1 MCTVTVL
8 RVGDMLRLVCNR
20 DESRQRPSA
29 YSPLIT
35 LAGRLHAL
43 MPQDPAGRGTWIAAN
58 SAGLVFAI
66 LNTYPETPRIE
77 SDPHRISRGL
87 IIPSLLECA
96 MLLTLELKI
105 PSHGLL
111 TVGGLAS
118 LIFGSMILMD
128 SSVPE
133 LQLSLR
139 FVLPIAVGLAAV
151 AAFLVRLSVA
161 AQRLASVSGVAGMIG
176 ETGEAMTAIEP
187 GRTGRVMTHGEIWT
201 ATAAEPI
208 AEGDR
213 IRVTSVD
220 GLTLTVRK
228 S

>member
-1 MCTVTVL
+1 
-8 RVGDMLRLVCNR
+8 
-20 DESRQRPSA
+20 
-29 YSPLIT
+29 
-35 LAGRLHAL
+35 
-43 MPQDPAGRGTWIAAN
+43 
-58 SAGLVFAI
+58 
-66 LNTYPETPRIE
+66 
-77 SDPHRISRGL
+77 
-87 IIPSLLECA
+87 
-96 MLLTLELKI
+96 
-105 PSHGLL
+105 
-111 TVGGLAS
+111 
-118 LIFGSMILMD
+118 MILMD

-176 ETGEAMTAIEP
+176 ETGEAMTAFEP

-201 ATAAEPI
+201 ATATEPI